1 MNKPEINFPVMLTL
15 LSFTLCL
22 FSYNEFIMSRF
33 KQIISKKKSALE
45 NLASA
50 PLMALAEQCATAWY
64 DPDKLDVILQNG
76 IHELSHCSLIFAVDT
91 KGILISSNVESNN
104 LDTQWRGTDLTGRP
118 FLQSNLPY
126 QGLTISQVYTSRL
139 TMQPTLTV
147 MQAVRYEE
155 EILGFIAADF
165 NVDKLPLT
173 EVGIQE
179 PAAWKQF
186 KGDPAIRGTLFMQ
199 ERAMSTMDKVLD
211 EVINI
216 IIDMMQHHGIFH
228 TKIHFSS
235 SRASFWSVDEPFDYN
250 IHLVD
255 EIIDPDRCLA
265 YPRQPLHERAQVN
278 EADIARVLNLCKVL
292 RNADETIYLRSASFN
307 IVNGIVGL
315 TFSCDGSH
323 YINFREFID
332 KDTGFWF
339 GAMQPRS
346 TSSSVVS

>member
-1 MNKPEINFPVMLTL
+1 M
-15 LSFTLCL
+15 S
-22 FSYNEFIMSRF
+22 SYNKNTMSRF
-33 KQIISKKKSALE
+33 KQIIAEKKSALE
-45 NLASA
+45 KLATA
-50 PLMALAEQCATAWY
+50 PLMTLAKSCASVWH
-64 DPDKLDVILQNG
+64 DPDKLDAILLHG
-76 IHELSHCSLIFAVDT
+76 IHELSHCSLIFAVNT
-91 KGILISSNVESNN
+91 KGILISSNVESNH
-104 LDTQWRGTDLTGRP
+104 LDTQWRGTVLTGRP
-118 FLQSNLPY
+118 FLQTNLPY
-126 QGLTISQVYTSRL
+126 QGLTISQVYTSRHS
-139 TMQPTLTV
+139 MQPTLTV
-147 MQAVRYEE
+147 MQAVRHEE

-165 NVDKLPLT
+165 NVEELPSA
-173 EVGIQE
+173 EFAIQE

-199 ERAMSTMDKVLD
+199 ERTMSAMDKVLD

-255 EIIDPDRCLA
+255 EITDPDRCLA
-265 YPRQPLHERAQVN
+265 YPRQPLHERAQVS
-278 EADIARVLNLCKVL
+278 EADIARVLKLFKAL
-292 RNADETIYLRSASFN
+292 RNADATVYLRSASFN

-323 YINFREFID
+323 YINYREFID

-339 GAMQPRS
+339 GAMQPES
-346 TSSSVVS
+346 APTSAVS

>member
-1 MNKPEINFPVMLTL
+1 MLTL
-15 LSFTLCL
+15 LSFTFCL
-22 FSYNEFIMSRF
+22 FSYNGFIMTRF
-33 KQIISKKKSALE
+33 KQIIAEKKSALE
-45 NLASA
+45 KLASV
-50 PLMALAEQCATAWY
+50 PLMALAEQCALEWHDA
-64 DPDKLDVILQNG
+64 DKLDAILLDG
-76 IHELSHCSLIFAVDT
+76 IHNLSHCSLIFAVDT
-91 KGILISSNVESNN
+91 RGILISSNVESNC
-104 LDTQWRGTDLTGRP
+104 LDAQWRGTDLTDRP

-147 MQAVRYEE
+147 MQAVRHEK

-165 NVDKLPLT
+165 NVDDLPST
-173 EVGIQE
+173 EFAIQK

-186 KGDPAIRGTLFMQ
+186 KGDPAIRGTLFLQ
-199 ERAMSTMDKVLD
+199 ERVLSAMDMVID

-235 SRASFWSVDEPFDYN
+235 SRASFWSVDDPFDYN
-250 IHLVD
+250 IHQVD
-255 EIIDPDRCLA
+255 EISDPDRCLA
-265 YPRQPLHERAQVN
+265 YQRQPLHKRAQVS
-278 EADIARVLNLCKVL
+278 EADIARVLKLFKAL
-292 RNADETIYLRSASFN
+292 RNADETVYLRSASFN

-323 YINFREFID
+323 YINYREFID

-339 GAMQPRS
+339 GSDAA
-346 TSSSVVS
+346 